1 MEKIPEAIIQ
11 VDDELLIRIYS
22 GQTETSAPYNLEM
35 LASERSGTGTTYL
48 VDATGHVALPQIG
61 RLELA
66 GLTRREAIEKITSL
80 VSDGLT
86 NPIVHV
92 RFTNFRITVVGE
104 VRSPGTYVVSD
115 ERLTLLEGLGLAGYL
130 TDFANRSNIL
140 VIRENNGQRQFG
152 YLDLRSRDIFNSPFF
167 YLQQNDQVYVE
178 PDKYK
183 ATVIRD
189 PVTRI
194 FPYVSLV
201 TSIATL
207 VLALSR

>member
-1 MEKIPEAIIQ
+1 
-11 VDDELLIRIYS
+11 
-22 GQTETSAPYNLEM
+22 
-35 LASERSGTGTTYL
+35 
-48 VDATGHVALPQIG
+48 
-61 RLELA
+61 
-66 GLTRREAIEKITSL
+66 
-80 VSDGLT
+80 
-86 NPIVHV
+86 
-92 RFTNFRITVVGE
+92 VGE
-104 VRSPGTYVVSD
+104 VKSPGTYVVAD
-115 ERLTLLEGLGLAGYL
+115 ERLTLLEGLALGGYL

-140 VIRENNGQRQFG
+140 IIRENNGQRQFG

-167 YLQQNDQVYVE
+167 YLQQNDQIYVE

-207 VLALSR
+207 ILALSR